1 MNPLEITR
9 KYNGTDAFMTESARV
24 NYNLVNSDLAK
35 FTAFDSTINATF
47 MTAYLAAV
55 VAAETVVADSAIS
68 DQQVQTTENV
78 LSQMDLARAK
88 YNEVKYFVQKAFP
101 NSAATQGEFGLNDYM
116 DARRSES
123 KMIQFLDEMHKASVK
138 YQTQLVAAGYNAP
151 AIAAIQTIRTD
162 LLNKNTTQEVFK
174 KQRPKLS
181 EDRIKILNAA
191 YDRLTQVNAAAQ
203 IIYMTD
209 YAKQRQFVYDIST
222 DISLQEYEG
231 SVDAGAL
238 KTIATLAVS
247 DDAVFTFKNTG
258 TVPLVFCLSTTENL
272 EGIQIPIGGGAT
284 ISKTAADLNPNA
296 GFLIV
301 KNTDATNAGSY
312 QITLDE

>member
-1 MNPLEITR
+1 MEPTEIKR
-9 KYNGTDAFMTESARV
+9 AYLGSDAFMTESARV
-24 NYNLVNSDLAK
+24 IYNLANDDLAN
-35 FTAFDSTINATF
+35 FTAFDSTINAAW
-47 MTAYLAAV
+47 MADYLADV
-55 VAAETVVADSAIS
+55 EAAETVVADSAIS

-101 NSAATQGEFGLNDYM
+101 DSPATQGEFGLNDYM

-123 KMIQFLDEMHKASVK
+123 KMIQFLDEMHKAAVK
-138 YQTQLVAAGYNAP
+138 YKTELTDAGYTAK
-151 AIAAIQTIRTD
+151 IGDIQTIRTS
-162 LLNKNTTQEVFK
+162 LLDKNTTQEVFK
-174 KQRPKLS
+174 KQRPKLT

-191 YDRLTQVNAAAQ
+191 YERLTQVNAAAQ
-203 IIYMTD
+203 IIYVTD
-209 YAKQRQFVYDIST
+209 YAKQKQFVYNVST
-222 DISLQEYEG
+222 DTSLQEYEG

-247 DDAVFTFKNTG
+247 DGAVFTFKNTG
-258 TVPLVFCLSTTENL
+258 TVPLVFCLSTTGNL

-284 ISKTAADLNPNA
+284 VSKTAADLNPNA
-296 GFLIV
+296 GFLLV
-301 KNTDATNAGSY
+301 KNTDAAVAGSY

>member
-1 MNPLEITR
+1 MDPLEITR
-9 KYNGTDAFMTESARV
+9 NYTGSDAFMTESARV
-24 NYNLVNSDLAK
+24 NYNLANSDLAK
-35 FTAFDSTINATF
+35 FTTFDSTINASF
-47 MTAYLAAV
+47 MSDYLAAV

-138 YQTQLVAAGYNAP
+138 YQTQMVAAGYNAP
-151 AIAAIQTIRTD
+151 AIAAIQTVRTD

-174 KQRPKLS
+174 KQRPKLT
-181 EDRIKILNAA
+181 EDRIKILTTV
-191 YDRLTQVNAAAQ
+191 YDRLTLVNAAAQ
-203 IIYMTD
+203 IIYMAD
-209 YAKQRQFVYDIST
+209 YTKQRQFVYNIAT
-222 DISLQEYEG
+222 DISLQEFEG
-231 SVDAGAL
+231 SVDAGAV

-247 DDAVFTFKNTG
+247 DGAVFTFKNTG
-258 TVPLVFCLSTTENL
+258 TVPLVFCLSTKENL
-272 EGIQIPIGGGAT
+272 EGFQIPIGGGAT

>member
-1 MNPLEITR
+1 MEPTEIKR
-9 KYNGTDAFMTESARV
+9 AYLGTDAYMTESARA
-24 NYNLVNSDLAK
+24 NYNLANSELAK
-35 FTAFDSTINATF
+35 FTGFDSTINAAY
-47 MTAYLAAV
+47 MTAYLASI

-78 LSQMDLARAK
+78 LSQMELARAK

-123 KMIQFLDEMHKASVK
+123 KMIQFLDEMSKACVK

-151 AIAAIQTIRTD
+151 AIATIQTIRTD

-174 KQRPKLS
+174 KQRPKLT
-181 EDRIKILNAA
+181 EDRIKILNAV

-209 YAKQRQFVYDIST
+209 YAKQRQFIYDISR
-222 DISLQEYEG
+222 DNDLQEYEG
-231 SVDAGAL
+231 SVGAGTV

-247 DDAVFTFKNTG
+247 EGTVFTFKNTG
-258 TVPLVFCLSTTENL
+258 TVPLVFCLSSTENL

-296 GFLIV
+296 GFLLV
-301 KNTDATNAGSY
+301 KNTDAANAGSY
-312 QITLDE
+312 QITLDD